1 MQRSSSDRDF
11 AGYNAAQAQRA
22 VRPLAIAA
30 VEAAGHGR
38 QGAGHGRK
46 GARQP
51 EPGRPI
57 AIELGCGSGIEAR
70 HLAENGFTVHAY
82 DVDPSVAPVLAELAA
97 VLPVHP
103 EIRDLTEVEA
113 LPGAD
118 LILACA
124 SLPFVR
130 RDAFDRLW
138 AAMREALRAQGV
150 LAVDLFGEHDDW
162 AGTDGTFLSRDEVG
176 ALLEGYEVLESTEK
190 ERDGRSFSGPKHWHT
205 FRILARRL

>member
-1 MQRSSSDRDF
+1 
-11 AGYNAAQAQRA
+11 
-22 VRPLAIAA
+22 AIAA

-113 LPGAD
+113 LPGAN
-118 LILACA
+118 LILGCA

-162 AGTDGTFLSRDEVG
+162 AETDSTYLPGTRSARCSRGTRCSSRRRRSATADPSAARSTGTRSASWPGGSDAAPAGAHSFPAALS
-176 ALLEGYEVLESTEK
+176 
-190 ERDGRSFSGPKHWHT
+190 
-205 FRILARRL
+205 AR